1 MSRSKD
7 QKDISD
13 VLFQY
18 CPRRSTNELEKWL
31 TNLFVLLEKNKES
44 LDNNFE
50 LTFHYNQTYIVFLTK
65 NNIFNFT
72 QITDEGLISECS
84 LPLTIFLQEAFAI
97 SRIEEVK
104 NFMVL
109 SDEFEFRC
117 IAILLADEIIQ
128 WDATT
133 TLSASF
139 ATYAEH
145 KTKLSNLKFS

>member
-1 MSRSKD
+1 MNRSKD
-7 QKDISD
+7 QKDIND

-18 CPRRSTNELEKWL
+18 CPQCSASELERWL
-31 TNLFVLLEKNKES
+31 TNLFVLLEKNKGS
-44 LDNNFE
+44 LENNFE

-72 QITDEGLISECS
+72 QITDEGIISECS
-84 LPLTIFLQEAFAI
+84 LPLTVFLQEAFAVKT
-97 SRIEEVK
+97 IEEVK
-104 NFMVL
+104 SFMVL
-109 SDEFEFRC
+109 SEEFEFRC

-133 TLSASF
+133 NLSSNF

-145 KTKLSNLKFS
+145 KTKLSNLKFL